1 MSATAARLFV
11 PEVVQSSVMDCGPA
25 ALKCLCEGFGIQVG
39 YGRLREACQT
49 DVDGTSIDA
58 LEAVAV
64 SLGLDAEQV
73 MLPRDHLL
81 VPQAKAW
88 PALVVTRQPDGNT
101 HFVVVWRRHGRWLQV
116 MDPGVGRRWITQQQL
131 LHELYIHVIA
141 VDADAYRSWAVSPE
155 SLAVLRVQLE
165 QLGLGKSEVE
175 RHIDAAMQLPD
186 WQGLARLDAATRMVS
201 ALFKA
206 RALQSG
212 AEAAGALQALLSGNA
227 EAIPETYWTVRPKED
242 SDNTEVW
249 LRGAV
254 LLRVRGRGN
263 SPGAAPAD
271 LSTELRAALNE
282 PKPTPYRTIVNL
294 LADTTRTAPV
304 MLGIAIMLLAAGLV
318 LEALLLRALL
328 NIGDTLVLTDQ
339 RLTMLVAVVIFAG
352 VLLILEFVIGYG
364 AWRLGRRLELLLR
377 VALLR
382 KIPRLHDH
390 YFQSRLSSDM
400 AERSHS
406 THLLRGLPVLVTQG
420 LRALM
425 MMALTVGGIIW
436 LDPASAL
443 PALFLLLVAVALP
456 LAAQP
461 VLAEREL
468 RERTHAGGLSRF
480 YLDALIGLIAVR
492 AHSAEHTLARQY
504 EGRVT
509 QWGRAALAF
518 GRAAVWV
525 EGVSSLCGL
534 LLAAYLLHAHIG
546 RTDELAAV
554 LLLAYWALQLPPL
567 GQELIVLTRQFAAQ
581 RNVVLRLIEP
591 LAALE
596 ETINP
601 LVSVPVFVPTTH
613 APLAIPAA
621 ISFNGVGVRVAGH
634 SVLEDCTFTVAP
646 GEHIAIVGVS
656 GAGKSTL
663 VGLLL
668 GWYRPAGGEIRVNGE
683 LLTADVLAQ
692 VREHT
697 AWVDPAVQLWNRS
710 FLDNLCYGLTPADE
724 IDLSDVMVKSSLKEV
739 LARLPEGLQTLLG
752 EGGALVSGGE
762 GQRLRL
768 ARALVRRDA
777 RLAILDEPFRGL
789 DREQRRTLLAA
800 VREHW
805 RHSTLLCVTHD
816 LAETQH
822 FPRVL
827 VIEQGRIIED
837 DAPHILY
844 ACPDSRYHAL
854 LEADKQVRQR
864 TWQGDMWRRLSLI
877 DGQLHAERS
886 HTHRKVVGIKGGH
899 DV

>member
-1 MSATAARLFV
+1 MSATAARLFA
-11 PEVVQSSVMDCGPA
+11 PEVVQGSVMDCGPA

-58 LEAVAV
+58 LESVAV

-81 VPQAKAW
+81 VPQAKVW
-88 PALVVTRQPDGNT
+88 PALVVVRQPDGNT

-131 LHELYIHVIA
+131 LNELYIHIIA
-141 VDADAYRSWAVSPE
+141 VDVDAYRGWAASPE
-155 SLAVLRVQLE
+155 SLAVLRAQLD
-165 QLGLGKSEVE
+165 QLGLREREVE
-175 RHIDAAMQLPD
+175 RYIGAAMQIPG

-206 RALQSG
+206 RALQPG
-212 AEAAGALQALLSGNA
+212 AEAAGALQSLASSNG
-227 EAIPETYWTVRPKED
+227 EEIPEVYWTVRPKED

-254 LLRVRGRGN
+254 LLRIRGTV
-263 SPGAAPAD
+263 PGTAPEE
-271 LSTELRAALNE
+271 LPTELRAALNE
-282 PKPTPYRTIVNL
+282 PKPTPYRAIVNL
-294 LADTTRTAPV
+294 LADTTRTAPM
-304 MLGIAIMLLAAGLV
+304 MLGAALIFLAAGLV
-318 LEALLLRALL
+318 LEALLLRAL
-328 NIGDTLVLTDQ
+328 ISISDTLALTDQ
-339 RLTMLVAVVIFAG
+339 RLTMLVAVVIFAS
-352 VLLILEFVIGYG
+352 VLLMLELLIAHG

-425 MMALTVGGIIW
+425 MMVLTVVGIIW

-443 PALFLLLVAVALP
+443 PALFLLLAAVVLPWVAH
-456 LAAQP
+456 P

-480 YLDALIGLIAVR
+480 YLDALIGLVAVR

-518 GRAAVWV
+518 GRAAVWA

-534 LLAAYLLHAHIG
+534 LLAAYLLHTHIS

-567 GQELIVLTRQFAAQ
+567 GQEIIVLMRQLAAQ

-591 LAALE
+591 LAAPE
-596 ETINP
+596 EPINP
-601 LVSVPVFVPTTH
+601 AAPVFVPTTN
-613 APLAIPAA
+613 ATPAIPSA
-621 ISFNGVGVRVAGH
+621 ISFSGVGVQVAGH
-634 SVLEDCTFTVAP
+634 SVLEDCTFTVAS

-663 VGLLL
+663 MGLLL
-668 GWYRPAGGEIRVNGE
+668 GWYRPASGEVRVNGE

-697 AWVDPAVQLWNRS
+697 AWIDPAVQLWNCN
-710 FLDNLCYGLTPADE
+710 FLGNLCYGLKPADE
-724 IDLSDVMVKSSLKEV
+724 IDLPDVMVKSSLKEV

-752 EGGALVSGGE
+752 EGGALISGGE

-768 ARALVRRDA
+768 ARALVRRDV

-789 DREQRRTLLAA
+789 DREQRCTLLAA

-827 VIEQGRIIED
+827 VMEDGRIIED
-837 DAPHILY
+837 GAPHILC
-844 ACPDSRYHAL
+844 ARPGSRYHAL
-854 LEADKQVRQR
+854 LEADKQVRQC

-877 DGQLHAERS
+877 DGQLRAECP

-899 DV
+899 DA

>member
-1 MSATAARLFV
+1 
-11 PEVVQSSVMDCGPA
+11 
-25 ALKCLCEGFGIQVG
+25 
-39 YGRLREACQT
+39 
-49 DVDGTSIDA
+49 

-73 MLPRDHLL
+73 MLPRDHLP
-81 VPQAKAW
+81 VPQAKAL
-88 PALVVTRQPDGNT
+88 PALVVVRQPDGNT

-116 MDPGVGRRWITQQQL
+116 MDPGVGRRWITQQRFL
-131 LHELYIHVIA
+131 NELYTHVIA
-141 VDADAYRSWAVSPE
+141 VDADSYRGWAASSE
-155 SLAVLRVQLE
+155 SLDVLRAQLE
-165 QLGLGKSEVE
+165 QLGLRGSEVE
-175 RHIDAAMQLPD
+175 RHIDAAMQIPD
-186 WQGLARLDAATRMVS
+186 WQGLAQLDAATRMVS

-212 AEAAGALQALLSGNA
+212 AEAAGALQPLVSGNS
-227 EAIPETYWTVRPKED
+227 EEIPEVYWTVKPKAD
-242 SDNTEVW
+242 SDNSEIW

-254 LLRVRGRGN
+254 LLRVRGTV
-263 SPGAAPAD
+263 PGIAPEE
-271 LSTELRAALNE
+271 LPTELRAALNE
-282 PKPTPYRTIVNL
+282 PKPTPYWTIVNL

-304 MLGIAIMLLAAGLV
+304 MLGIAIMLLAVGLV

-339 RLTMLVAVVIFAG
+339 RLTMLVAVVIFAS
-352 VLLILEFVIGYG
+352 VLLILEFVIGQG

-425 MMALTVGGIIW
+425 MMALTVVGIIW

-443 PALFLLLVAVALP
+443 PALFLLLAAVALP

-492 AHSAEHTLARQY
+492 AHSAERTLARQY

-518 GRAAVWV
+518 GRTAVWV
-525 EGVSSLCGL
+525 EGLSSLCGL

-567 GQELIVLTRQFAAQ
+567 GQELIVLTRQLAAQ

-591 LAALE
+591 LAAPE

-601 LVSVPVFVPTTH
+601 TVSMPVFVPTTN
-613 APLAIPAA
+613 APLAIPVA

-663 VGLLL
+663 MGLLL
-668 GWYRPAGGEIRVNGE
+668 GWYRPASGEVRVNGE
-683 LLTADVLAQ
+683 LLTADMLAQ

-837 DAPHILY
+837 GAPHILC
-844 ACPDSRYHAL
+844 ARPDSRYHAL

-864 TWQGDMWRRLSLI
+864 TWQGDMWRRLSLV
-877 DGQLHAERS
+877 DGQLHAERP

-899 DV
+899 DA